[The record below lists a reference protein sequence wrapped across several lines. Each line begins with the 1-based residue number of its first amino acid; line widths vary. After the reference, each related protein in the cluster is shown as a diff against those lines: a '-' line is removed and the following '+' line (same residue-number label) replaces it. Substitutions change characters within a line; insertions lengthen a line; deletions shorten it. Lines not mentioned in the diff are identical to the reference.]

1 MDPGLVLALSG
12 IVTAIIVAVGAIV
25 TSQLSARQIRQ
36 AKEQDWARQD
46 AVAAKADDVA
56 AQAAKAAKLLL
67 EAQRDTTARTEEVA
81 RLAALRDERTE
92 AKLEAI
98 DAQGK
103 VIHSLVNN
111 KLTTVI
117 EQALGATLALLPFLE
132 EAVSRMRAAGLEPPE
147 ADLQR
152 LADTR
157 RSIVD
162 LRATLE
168 QRAETQAAVDAT
180 VNGAH
185 EPERKP

>member
-1 MDPGLVLALSG
+1 MDPGLVLALSSV
-12 IVTAIIVAVGAIV
+12 VTAIIVALGAV
-25 TSQLSARQIRQ
+25 VNGNMNARQIRA

-46 AVAAKADDVA
+46 AVAAKADEVA

-67 EAQRDTTARTEEVA
+67 EEQKRTTERTDEVA
-81 RLAALRDERTE
+81 RLAAESEQRTS

-98 DAQGK
+98 DAQGR

-111 KLTTVI
+111 KLSLAI
-117 EQALGATLALLPFLE
+117 EQALAATLALLPFLE
-132 EAVSRMRAAGLEPPE
+132 EAVARVRAAGLEPPD
-147 ADLQR
+147 ADLKR
-152 LADTR
+152 LDDTR

-180 VNGAH
+180 VSAVT
-185 EPERKP
+185 EP